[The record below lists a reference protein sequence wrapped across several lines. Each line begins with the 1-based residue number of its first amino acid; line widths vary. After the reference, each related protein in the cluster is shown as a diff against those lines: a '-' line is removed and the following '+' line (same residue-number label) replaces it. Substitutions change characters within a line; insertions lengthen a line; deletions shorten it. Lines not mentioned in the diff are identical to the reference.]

1 MKDDNGKCIG
11 ADAIGLYHESGV
23 DQMYHPFE
31 PYKSM
36 KLEKYHQEPI
46 LQKVMENGEV
56 LIDKRSLKEISEY
69 SITRLSE
76 LPIEYKRFNNP
87 HIYKI
92 GISDLLREERE
103 KLIKSFKQKLK

>member
-1 MKDDNGKCIG
+1 MKDENGKCIG
-11 ADAIGLYHESGV
+11 ADAIGLYHESEV
-23 DQMYHPFE
+23 DEMFHPFE

-36 KLEKYHQEPI
+36 NLGKFQQEA
-46 LQKVMENGEV
+46 LLHKVMENGEI
-56 LIDKRSLKEISEY
+56 LIEKRSLKEISEY

-92 GISDLLREERE
+92 GISELLRDERE
-103 KLIKSFKQKLK
+103 KLIRSSKEKLK

>member
-11 ADAIGLYHESGV
+11 ADAIGLYHENSV
-23 DQMYHPFE
+23 EEMYHPFE

-36 KLEKYHQEPI
+36 YLNKFHQEA
-46 LQKVMENGEV
+46 LLHKVMENGEI
-56 LIDKRSLKEISEY
+56 LMNKRSLKEISEY
-69 SITRLSE
+69 SLTRLSE

-92 GISDLLREERE
+92 GMSELLREERE
-103 KLIKSFKQKLK
+103 KLIKSYKQKLR